1 MIAEPLD
8 LERSVVQSL
17 AQRYR
22 DEGYGVAVEP
32 RPDELPPALRRFRPD
47 IVAQHGAEGV
57 VVEVKR
63 RQPPTAS
70 AARDQIEELASA
82 VRALPNW
89 RFELVVI
96 DDALEGPIGDG
107 RDWSE
112 GDVEQALRE
121 VEDLVD
127 RGRLEPALLLLFAAA
142 EARLRSVAAEEGVVV
157 PSHGVAPLIS
167 ALTSAGVLSREDYAR
182 LMDGLTVRNAVAH
195 GRRPD
200 AMADGD
206 TLRRLLA
213 TLRQVGDEAT
223 TA

>member
-1 MIAEPLD
+1 MIAESLD

-22 DEGYGVAVEP
+22 GEGYEVAVDP
-32 RPDELPPALRRFRPD
+32 RPHELPPALRRFHPD
-47 IVAQHGAEGV
+47 IVALRGSEGV

-63 RQPPTAS
+63 RRPAAS
-70 AARDQIEELASA
+70 GARDEIEELASA

-96 DDALEGPIGDG
+96 DDDVEGPVGEG
-107 RDWSE
+107 RDWSDA
-112 GDVEQALRE
+112 DVRQALRD

-127 RGRLEPALLLLFAAA
+127 RDRLEPALLLLFAAA

-157 PSHGVAPLIS
+157 PSHGLGPLIS
-167 ALTSAGVLSREDYAR
+167 ALTAAGVLSREDYAR
-182 LMDGLTVRNAVAH
+182 LMDGLAVRNAVAH

-223 TA
+223 PA